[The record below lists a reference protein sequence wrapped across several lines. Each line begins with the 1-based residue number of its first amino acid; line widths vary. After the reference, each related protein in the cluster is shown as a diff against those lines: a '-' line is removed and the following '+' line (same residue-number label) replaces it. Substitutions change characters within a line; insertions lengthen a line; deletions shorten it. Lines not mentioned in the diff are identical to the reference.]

1 MPDENGDQTVSGGVI
16 TGGSFYG
23 KVDNRDRSDFRPMY
37 LGILAGGTF
46 YAGNPGTVANG
57 CCTVTYDYGK
67 ADGTYAIQIVNKYE
81 EAVRPA
87 DPKLSGFDFGG
98 WLKNGTPYDFDTPVT
113 GDLTLT
119 AGWRKIVPGSGTG
132 TLTITNCINAVTVT
146 GSEAAD
152 VIIYPTDGSTGG
164 KSSPT
169 TFDAGIGVCAVTAF
183 TSLTGLA
190 LLRRKRRDEE

>member
-67 ADGTYAIQIVNKYE
+67 ADGTYATQIVQK
-81 EAVRPA
+81 
-87 DPKLSGFDFGG
+87 G
-98 WLKNGTPYDFDTPVT
+98 
-113 GDLTLT
+113 
-119 AGWRKIVPGSGTG
+119 
-132 TLTITNCINAVTVT
+132 
-146 GSEAAD
+146 EAAD
-152 VIIYPTDGSTGG
+152 VIIYPTGGGTGG

>member
-1 MPDENGDQTVSGGVI
+1 
-16 TGGSFYG
+16 
-23 KVDNRDRSDFRPMY
+23 MY

-67 ADGTYAIQIVNKYE
+67 ADGTYATQIVQK
-81 EAVRPA
+81 
-87 DPKLSGFDFGG
+87 G
-98 WLKNGTPYDFDTPVT
+98 
-113 GDLTLT
+113 
-119 AGWRKIVPGSGTG
+119 
-132 TLTITNCINAVTVT
+132 
-146 GSEAAD
+146 EAAD
-152 VIIYPTDGSTGG
+152 VIIYPTGGSAGG

>member
-37 LGILAGGTF
+37 LGILAGG
-46 YAGNPGTVANG
+46 
-57 CCTVTYDYGK
+57 
-67 ADGTYAIQIVNKYE
+67 
-81 EAVRPA
+81 
-87 DPKLSGFDFGG
+87 
-98 WLKNGTPYDFDTPVT
+98 
-113 GDLTLT
+113 
-119 AGWRKIVPGSGTG
+119 
-132 TLTITNCINAVTVT
+132 
-146 GSEAAD
+146 
-152 VIIYPTDGSTGG
+152 

-169 TFDAGIGVCAVTAF
+169 TFAAGIGVCAVTAF

>member
-1 MPDENGDQTVSGGVI
+1 
-16 TGGSFYG
+16 
-23 KVDNRDRSDFRPMY
+23 MY

-46 YAGNPGTVANG
+46 YAGNPGAVANG

-67 ADGTYAIQIVNKYE
+67 VGGTYATQIVQKG
-81 EAVRPA
+81 EAAIRPA

-113 GDLTLT
+113 GGLL
-119 AGWRKIVPGSGTG
+119 GSGTG

>member
-23 KVDNRDRSDFRPMY
+23 KVDDRDRSDFRPMY

-87 DPKLSGFDFGG
+87 DPKLNGFDFGD
-98 WLKNGTPYDFDTPVT
+98 WLLKNGTPYDFDTPVT
-113 GDLTLT
+113 ANNSDGYSGGLL
-119 AGWRKIVPGSGTG
+119 GSGTC

-146 GSEAAD
+146 GSEGA
-152 VIIYPTDGSTGG
+152 GG
-164 KSSPT
+164 HHLSHRWEHGRQVQPHH
-169 TFDAGIGVCAVTAF
+169 
-183 TSLTGLA
+183 L
-190 LLRRKRRDEE
+190 

>member
-1 MPDENGDQTVSGGVI
+1 
-16 TGGSFYG
+16 
-23 KVDNRDRSDFRPMY
+23 MY

-87 DPKLSGFDFGG
+87 DPKLNGFDFGD
-98 WLKNGTPYDFDTPVT
+98 WLLKNGTPYDFDTPVT
-113 GDLTLT
+113 GDLL
-119 AGWRKIVPGSGTG
+119 GSGTG
-132 TLTITNCINAVTVT
+132 TLTITNCLNAVTVT

-152 VIIYPTDGSTGG
+152 VIIYPTDGSAGG

-183 TSLTGLA
+183 TSLTGLT

>member
-1 MPDENGDQTVSGGVI
+1 
-16 TGGSFYG
+16 
-23 KVDNRDRSDFRPMY
+23 MY

-67 ADGTYAIQIVNKYE
+67 AGGTYATQIVQKG
-81 EAVRPA
+81 EAAIRPA
-87 DPKLSGFDFGG
+87 DPKLNGFDFGD
-98 WLKNGTPYDFDTPVT
+98 WLLKNGTPYDFDTPVT
-113 GDLTLT
+113 GDNSDGYSGGLL
-119 AGWRKIVPGSGTG
+119 GGGTG

-146 GSEAAD
+146 GSEAAE

-169 TFDAGIGVCAVTAF
+169 TFDADIGVCAVTAF

>member
-67 ADGTYAIQIVNKYE
+67 ADGTYATQIVQKG
-81 EAVRPA
+81 EAAIRPA
-87 DPKLSGFDFGG
+87 DPKLSGFDFSG

-113 GDLTLT
+113 GDNSDGYSGGLL
-119 AGWRKIVPGSGTG
+119 GSGTG

-146 GSEAAD
+146 GSEAA
-152 VIIYPTDGSTGG
+152 GG
-164 KSSPT
+164 HHLSH
-169 TFDAGIGVCAVTAF
+169 
-183 TSLTGLA
+183 
-190 LLRRKRRDEE
+190 RREHGRQIQPHHL

>member
-16 TGGSFYG
+16 IG
-23 KVDNRDRSDFRPMY
+23 
-37 LGILAGGTF
+37 
-46 YAGNPGTVANG
+46 
-57 CCTVTYDYGK
+57 GK
-67 ADGTYAIQIVNKYE
+67 AGVNEYGFHVVDSG
-81 EAVRPA
+81 VRIE
-87 DPKLSGFDFGG
+87 
-98 WLKNGTPYDFDTPVT
+98 NY
-113 GDLTLT
+113 
-119 AGWRKIVPGSGTG
+119 G

>member
-1 MPDENGDQTVSGGVI
+1 MTNAFSSEIS
-16 TGGSFYG
+16 GGSFYG

-67 ADGTYAIQIVNKYE
+67 ADGTYATQIVQKG
-81 EAVRPA
+81 EAAIRPA
-87 DPKLSGFDFGG
+87 DPKLSGFDFSG

-113 GDLTLT
+113 GDNSDGYSGGLL
-119 AGWRKIVPGSGTG
+119 GSGTG

-152 VIIYPTDGSTGG
+152 VIIYPTGGSAGG

>member
-67 ADGTYAIQIVNKYE
+67 ADGTYATQIVQKG
-81 EAVRPA
+81 EAAIRPA
-87 DPKLSGFDFGG
+87 DPKLSGFDFSG

-113 GDLTLT
+113 GDNSDGYSGGLL
-119 AGWRKIVPGSGTG
+119 GSGTG

-146 GSEAAD
+146 VSESAD
-152 VIIYPTDGSTGG
+152 VIIYPTGGSAGG

>member
-67 ADGTYAIQIVNKYE
+67 VGGTYA
-81 EAVRPA
+81 
-87 DPKLSGFDFGG
+87 
-98 WLKNGTPYDFDTPVT
+98 
-113 GDLTLT
+113 
-119 AGWRKIVPGSGTG
+119 
-132 TLTITNCINAVTVT
+132 
-146 GSEAAD
+146 
-152 VIIYPTDGSTGG
+152 IIYPTDGSTGG

>member
-67 ADGTYAIQIVNKYE
+67 ADGTYATQIVQKG
-81 EAVRPA
+81 EAAIRPA
-87 DPKLSGFDFGG
+87 DPKLNGFDFGD
-98 WLKNGTPYDFDTPVT
+98 WLLKNGTPYDFDTPVT
-113 GDLTLT
+113 GDNSDGYSGGLL
-119 AGWRKIVPGSGTG
+119 GSGTG

-152 VIIYPTDGSTGG
+152 VIIYPTGGSTGG

>member
-1 MPDENGDQTVSGGVI
+1 
-16 TGGSFYG
+16 
-23 KVDNRDRSDFRPMY
+23 MY
-37 LGILAGGTF
+37 QGILAGGTF

-67 ADGTYAIQIVNKYE
+67 VDGTYAIQIVNKYE

-87 DPKLSGFDFGG
+87 DPKLNGFDFGD
-98 WLKNGTPYDFDTPVT
+98 WLLKNGTPYDFDTPVT
-113 GDLTLT
+113 GDNSDGYSGGLL
-119 AGWRKIVPGSGTG
+119 GSGTG

>member
-1 MPDENGDQTVSGGVI
+1 
-16 TGGSFYG
+16 
-23 KVDNRDRSDFRPMY
+23 MY
-37 LGILAGGTF
+37 LGILAGGRF

-67 ADGTYAIQIVNKYE
+67 VGGTYATRIVNKYE

-87 DPKLSGFDFGG
+87 DPKLSGFDFSD
-98 WLKNGTPYDFDTPVT
+98 WLLKNGTPYDFDTPVT
-113 GDLTLT
+113 GDNSDGYSGGLL
-119 AGWRKIVPGSGTG
+119 GSGTG

-152 VIIYPTDGSTGG
+152 VIIYPTGGSAGG

>member
-1 MPDENGDQTVSGGVI
+1 
-16 TGGSFYG
+16 
-23 KVDNRDRSDFRPMY
+23 MY

-87 DPKLSGFDFGG
+87 DPKLNGFDFGD
-98 WLKNGTPYDFDTPVT
+98 WLLKNGTPYDFDTPVT
-113 GDLTLT
+113 GDNSDGYSGGLL
-119 AGWRKIVPGSGTG
+119 GGGTG

-146 GSEAAD
+146 GSEAAE

-183 TSLTGLA
+183 TSLTGLT

>member
-1 MPDENGDQTVSGGVI
+1 MTNAYSSEIS
-16 TGGSFYG
+16 GGSFYG

-67 ADGTYAIQIVNKYE
+67 ADGTYATQIVQKG
-81 EAVRPA
+81 EAAIRPA
-87 DPKLSGFDFGG
+87 DPKLSGFDFSG

-113 GDLTLT
+113 GDNSDGYSGGLL
-119 AGWRKIVPGSGTG
+119 GSGTG

-152 VIIYPTDGSTGG
+152 VIIYPTGGSAGG

>member
-67 ADGTYAIQIVNKYE
+67 ADGTYATQIVQKG
-81 EAVRPA
+81 EAAIRPA
-87 DPKLSGFDFGG
+87 DPKLSGFDFSG

-113 GDLTLT
+113 GDNSDGYSGGLL
-119 AGWRKIVPGSGTG
+119 GSGTG

-152 VIIYPTDGSTGG
+152 VIIYPTGGSTGG

>member
-1 MPDENGDQTVSGGVI
+1 
-16 TGGSFYG
+16 
-23 KVDNRDRSDFRPMY
+23 MY

-46 YAGNPGTVANG
+46 YAGNPSTVANG

-87 DPKLSGFDFGG
+87 DPKLNGFDFSG

-113 GDLTLT
+113 GGLL
-119 AGWRKIVPGSGTG
+119 GSGTG

>member
-1 MPDENGDQTVSGGVI
+1 MTNAFSSEIS
-16 TGGSFYG
+16 GGSFYG
-23 KVDNRDRSDFRPMY
+23 KVDNRDRSDFHPTY
-37 LGILAGGTF
+37 QGILAGGTF

-67 ADGTYAIQIVNKYE
+67 VGGTYATQIVQKGE
-81 EAVRPA
+81 EEVRPA
-87 DPKLSGFDFGG
+87 DPKLNGFDFGD
-98 WLKNGTPYDFDTPVT
+98 WLLKNGTPYDFDTPVT
-113 GDLTLT
+113 ANNSDGYSGGLL
-119 AGWRKIVPGSGTG
+119 GSGTC

>member
-1 MPDENGDQTVSGGVI
+1 
-16 TGGSFYG
+16 
-23 KVDNRDRSDFRPMY
+23 MY
-37 LGILAGGTF
+37 QGILAAGTF

-67 ADGTYAIQIVNKYE
+67 ADGTYA
-81 EAVRPA
+81 
-87 DPKLSGFDFGG
+87 
-98 WLKNGTPYDFDTPVT
+98 
-113 GDLTLT
+113 
-119 AGWRKIVPGSGTG
+119 
-132 TLTITNCINAVTVT
+132 
-146 GSEAAD
+146 
-152 VIIYPTDGSTGG
+152 IIYPTDGSTGG